1 MVSGD
6 ELLLR
11 PVVQVAFDLPPFGV
25 LCFYQPAAGGSQLVD
40 GGL

>member
-1 MVSGD
+1 LLEQAELDGQGD

-25 LCFYQPAAGGSQLVD
+25 LCFYEPAAGGS
-40 GGL
+40 